1 MIKNFSNDEVLVKHL
16 RKGDEFAFTYLVDKY
31 HHLLCVFATSLTR
44 DKHQSEDIVQNVFF
58 NIWKKRKDLKDD
70 FNIKNFLFR
79 SVRNEFIDQYR
90 KKKSKTALENIYYT
104 NARDKVIE
112 EKATDSSDHM
122 MKIVKQEIEHL
133 PPKCKEIFMLSKQE
147 NLTNVEISEY
157 LRISIKTVEAQI
169 TKAFRILRDKFDG
182 RTDNTAF

>member
-1 MIKNFSNDEVLVKHL
+1 MIKDFSNDLILLKHL
-16 RKGDEFAFTYLVDKY
+16 KKGDAIAYTYLVDKY
-31 HHLLCVFATSLTR
+31 HHFLCAFANSLTR
-44 DKHQSEDIVQNVFF
+44 DQFQSEDIVQNVFLHL
-58 NIWKKRKDLKDD
+58 WKRRTSLKDD
-70 FNIKNFLFR
+70 FNVKSFLYR

-90 KKKSKTALENIYYT
+90 KKKTIIVLEKNYYD
-104 NARDKVIE
+104 AIDIVIE
-112 EKATDSSDHM
+112 ENTTDSSDHM

-182 RTDNTAF
+182 RTDNTPF